1 MANEVPWI
9 LAASTV
15 SGPATESDSG
25 SVDKGVEVVKHASIS
40 GIYHANGVTISPPGS
55 IST

>member
-25 SVDKGVEVVKHASIS
+25 SFDKGVEVVKHASIS
-40 GIYHANGVTISPPGS
+40 GIYHGNGVIISPPGS